1 MIKNHEDFANE
12 IEDND
17 EEDLL
22 KSIWFYHFKHAK
34 KWLKGKGKNEPRS
47 QLLKLVLSIKS
58 LIKSHCQTSMMMIKS
73 LNNAE
78 SFIDEYNIR
87 VSLIHASGKPSAA
100 LFRVLRKIFGLSK
113 ILWTN
118 AISTLRMNH
127 HFLHFH
133 FFEWILRF
141 GSKMWLLKYSD
152 L

>member
-58 LIKSHCQTSMMMIKS
+58 LIKSHC
-73 LNNAE
+73 
-78 SFIDEYNIR
+78 
-87 VSLIHASGKPSAA
+87 
-100 LFRVLRKIFGLSK
+100 
-113 ILWTN
+113 
-118 AISTLRMNH
+118 
-127 HFLHFH
+127 
-133 FFEWILRF
+133 
-141 GSKMWLLKYSD
+141 
-152 L
+152 